1 MNRKLTPEENARW
14 QGYDK
19 QSVVQELFS
28 TYKNTVVCTITNNS
42 YNHDITL
49 DDLLEAIRNELSK

>member
-19 QSVVQELFS
+19 QSVVQELFG
-28 TYKNTVVCTITNNS
+28 TYKNTIVCTITNENFS
-42 YNHDITL
+42 HDITL
-49 DDLLEAIRNELSK
+49 DDLLEAIRNALFK